1 MEFYDEKIKKLAT
14 EIYELDVEVYEK
26 LGSSL
31 GRVFTGE
38 KDICIG
44 NIMEDLHSRQNSS
57 HIRSE
62 LALIS
67 NMARTIK
74 DHDVRHGI
82 MVKYNAIL
90 EEISELP
97 TGFADGDILD
107 PKIADLNTVNLKDR
121 FKTGD
126 HLIICIGRSCGCGG
140 NEIGFALADKLR
152 MNFYDVSVMNE
163 MFKQREG
170 DEAAQAT
177 ATFQKKKRKGLK
189 KSIRAF
195 KKYHGLA
202 ADDVLFFDTSKFLV
216 DKAKEEDFIVMG
228 RFADA
233 VLTNNHIPHISIFI
247 TAPMKRRIQRFVEI
261 NKNITPNQ
269 AKKWIESEDKRH
281 LKTYKFYTGR
291 KWSKA
296 SNYDICV
303 NSASYGIK
311 GSTDLIMRML
321 QLDES
326 VKGLTGESQN
336 H

>member
-1 MEFYDEKIKKLAT
+1 MKRAG
-14 EIYELDVEVYEK
+14 VS
-26 LGSSL
+26 GSL
-31 GRVFTGE
+31 CVTAR
-38 KDICIG
+38 D
-44 NIMEDLHSRQNSS
+44 NI
-57 HIRSE
+57 
-62 LALIS
+62 
-67 NMARTIK
+67 
-74 DHDVRHGI
+74 V
-82 MVKYNAIL
+82 
-90 EEISELP
+90 EEIAELP

-163 MFKQREG
+163 VFRQKDGE
-170 DEAAQAT
+170 EAAQAT
-177 ATFQKKKRKGLK
+177 ATFQKKERMGIKKRIK
-189 KSIRAF
+189 AF

-202 ADDVLFFDTSKFLV
+202 SEDVLFFDTSKFLV
-216 DKAKEEDFIVMG
+216 EKAKQEDFIVMG

-233 VLTNNHIPHISIFI
+233 ILTNNHIPHISIFI
-247 TAPMKRRIQRFVEI
+247 TAPEKRRVQRFLEI
-261 NKNITPNQ
+261 NKNVTPNQ

-296 SNYDICV
+296 SNYDICI

-311 GSTDLIMRML
+311 GSIELIIRML
-321 QLDES
+321 QLDDR
-326 VKGLTGESQN
+326 VKQLIE
-336 H
+336 

>member
-1 MEFYDEKIKKLAT
+1 MEFYDEKIKALAI
-14 EIYELDVEVYEK
+14 EIYELDAEVYKK

-31 GRVFTGE
+31 GRVFGGE
-38 KDICIG
+38 KDICIR

-57 HIRSE
+57 RIRSE

-67 NMARTIK
+67 NMARTIP
-74 DHDVRHGI
+74 DHDTRHDI
-82 MVKYNAIL
+82 MVRYNNIV
-90 EEISELP
+90 EEIAELP

-163 MFKQREG
+163 VFRQKDGE
-170 DEAAQAT
+170 EAAQAT
-177 ATFQKKKRKGLK
+177 ATFQKKERMGIKKRIK
-189 KSIRAF
+189 AF
-195 KKYHGLA
+195 RKYHGLSSE
-202 ADDVLFFDTSKFLV
+202 DVLFFDTSKFLV
-216 DKAKEEDFIVMG
+216 EKAKPPE
-228 RFADA
+228 
-233 VLTNNHIPHISIFI
+233 
-247 TAPMKRRIQRFVEI
+247 KRRVQRFLEI
-261 NKNITPNQ
+261 NKNVTPNQ

-296 SNYDICV
+296 SNYDICI

-311 GSTDLIMRML
+311 GSIELIIRML
-321 QLDES
+321 QLDDR
-326 VKGLTGESQN
+326 VKQLIK
-336 H
+336 

>member
-1 MEFYDEKIKKLAT
+1 MEFYDEKIKALAI
-14 EIYELDVEVYEK
+14 EIYELDAEVYEK

-31 GRVFTGE
+31 GRVFNGE
-38 KDICIG
+38 KNICIR

-57 HIRSE
+57 RIRSE

-74 DHDVRHGI
+74 DHDTRHDI
-82 MVKYNAIL
+82 MVKYN
-90 EEISELP
+90 EIVNAVSELP

-163 MFKQREG
+163 VFKQMEG
-170 DEAAQAT
+170 DDAAQAT
-177 ATFQKKKRKGLK
+177 ATFQKKTKKTLK
-189 KSIRAF
+189 QRFRSF
-195 KKYHGLA
+195 KKYHGLG
-202 ADDVLFFDTSKFLV
+202 ADDVLFFDTTKFLV
-216 DKAKEEDFIVMG
+216 QKAKEEDFIVMG

-233 VLTNNHIPHISIFI
+233 ILTNNHIPHISIFI
-247 TAPMKRRIQRFVEI
+247 TAPEKRRIKRFVEI
-261 NKNITPNQ
+261 NKNVTPNQ

-296 SNYDICV
+296 SNYDICI

-311 GSTDLIMRML
+311 GSTELIIRML
-321 QLDES
+321 QLDEH
-326 VKGLTGESQN
+326 VKGLMQ
-336 H
+336 

>member
-1 MEFYDEKIKKLAT
+1 MEFYDEKIKALAI
-14 EIYELDVEVYEK
+14 EIYELDAEVYKK

-31 GRVFTGE
+31 GRVFGGE
-38 KDICIG
+38 KDICIR

-57 HIRSE
+57 RIRSE

-67 NMARTIK
+67 NMARTIP
-74 DHDVRHGI
+74 DHDTRHDI
-82 MVKYNAIL
+82 MVRYNNIV
-90 EEISELP
+90 EEIAELP

-140 NEIGFALADKLR
+140 NEIGFALA
-152 MNFYDVSVMNE
+152 
-163 MFKQREG
+163 
-170 DEAAQAT
+170 
-177 ATFQKKKRKGLK
+177 
-189 KSIRAF
+189 F
-195 KKYHGLA
+195 KKYHGLSSE
-202 ADDVLFFDTSKFLV
+202 DVLFFDTSKFLV
-216 DKAKEEDFIVMG
+216 EKAKQEDFIVMG

-233 VLTNNHIPHISIFI
+233 ILTNNHIPHISIFI
-247 TAPMKRRIQRFVEI
+247 TAPEKRRIQRFLEI
-261 NKNITPNQ
+261 NKNVTPNQ

-296 SNYDICV
+296 SNYDICI

-311 GSTDLIMRML
+311 GSIELIIRML
-321 QLDES
+321 QLDDR
-326 VKGLTGESQN
+326 VKQLSE
-336 H
+336 

>member
-82 MVKYNAIL
+82 MVKYNSIM
-90 EEISELP
+90 EEIAELP
-97 TGFADGDILD
+97 TGFTDGDILD

-140 NEIGFALADKLR
+140 NEIGFALADTLR

-177 ATFQKKKRKGLK
+177 ATFQKKKRMGLK
-189 KSIRAF
+189 SRVKAF
-195 KKYHGLA
+195 KRYHGLA

-216 DKAKEEDFIVMG
+216 EKAKEEDFIVMG

-233 VLTNNHIPHISIFI
+233 ILTNNHIPHISIFI

-261 NKNITPNQ
+261 NKNVTPNQ

-311 GSTDLIMRML
+311 GSTDLILRML
-321 QLDES
+321 QLDER
-326 VKGLTGESQN
+326 VKGLVE
-336 H
+336 

>member
-1 MEFYDEKIKKLAT
+1 MEFYDEKIKALAI
-14 EIYELDVEVYEK
+14 EIYELDAEVYEK

-31 GRVFTGE
+31 GRVFNGE
-38 KDICIG
+38 KNICIR

-57 HIRSE
+57 RIRSE

-74 DHDVRHGI
+74 DHDTRHDI
-82 MVKYNAIL
+82 MVKYN
-90 EEISELP
+90 EIVNAVSELP

-163 MFKQREG
+163 VFKQMEG
-170 DEAAQAT
+170 DDAAQAT
-177 ATFQKKKRKGLK
+177 ATFQKKTKKTLK
-189 KSIRAF
+189 KRFRSF
-195 KKYHGLA
+195 KKYHGLG
-202 ADDVLFFDTSKFLV
+202 ADDVLFFDTTKFLV
-216 DKAKEEDFIVMG
+216 QKAKEEDFIVMG

-233 VLTNNHIPHISIFI
+233 ILTNNHIPHISIFI
-247 TAPMKRRIQRFVEI
+247 TAPEKRRIKRFVEI
-261 NKNITPNQ
+261 NKNVTPNQ

-296 SNYDICV
+296 SNYDICI

-311 GSTDLIMRML
+311 GSTELIIRML
-321 QLDES
+321 QLDER
-326 VKGLTGESQN
+326 VKGLMQ
-336 H
+336 

>member
-1 MEFYDEKIKKLAT
+1 MEFYDEKIKALAI
-14 EIYELDVEVYEK
+14 EIYELDSEVYEK

-31 GRVFTGE
+31 GRVFGGE
-38 KDICIG
+38 KDICIR

-57 HIRSE
+57 RIRSE

-74 DHDVRHGI
+74 DHDTRHDI
-82 MVKYNAIL
+82 MVKYNEIVQ
-90 EEISELP
+90 EISELP

-163 MFKQREG
+163 VFKQREG
-170 DEAAQAT
+170 EEAAQAT
-177 ATFQKKKRKGLK
+177 ATFQKKKRMGLK
-189 KSIRAF
+189 KSVKAF
-195 KKYHGLA
+195 KKYHGLG

-216 DKAKEEDFIVMG
+216 EKAKEEDFIVMG

-233 VLTNNHIPHISIFI
+233 ILTNNNI
-247 TAPMKRRIQRFVEI
+247 KRFVEI
-261 NKNITPNQ
+261 NKNVTPNQ

-296 SNYDICV
+296 SNYDICI

-311 GSTDLIMRML
+311 GSIELIIRML
-321 QLDES
+321 QLDER
-326 VKGLTGESQN
+326 VKGLIE
-336 H
+336 

>member
-1 MEFYDEKIKKLAT
+1 MEFYDEKIKALAI
-14 EIYELDVEVYEK
+14 EIYELDAEVYEK

-31 GRVFTGE
+31 GRVFNGE
-38 KDICIG
+38 KNICIR

-57 HIRSE
+57 RIRSE

-74 DHDVRHGI
+74 DHDTRHDI
-82 MVKYNAIL
+82 MVKYN
-90 EEISELP
+90 EIVNAVSELP

-163 MFKQREG
+163 VFKQMEG
-170 DEAAQAT
+170 DDAAQAT
-177 ATFQKKKRKGLK
+177 ATFQKKTKKTLK
-189 KSIRAF
+189 QRFRSF
-195 KKYHGLA
+195 KKYHGLG
-202 ADDVLFFDTSKFLV
+202 ADDVLFFDTTKFLV
-216 DKAKEEDFIVMG
+216 QKAKEEDFIVMG

-233 VLTNNHIPHISIFI
+233 ILTNNHIPHISIFI
-247 TAPMKRRIQRFVEI
+247 TAPEKRRIKRFVEI
-261 NKNITPNQ
+261 NKNVTPNQ

-296 SNYDICV
+296 SNYDICI

-311 GSTDLIMRML
+311 GSTELIIRML
-321 QLDES
+321 QLDER
-326 VKGLTGESQN
+326 VKGLMQ
-336 H
+336 

>member
-1 MEFYDEKIKKLAT
+1 MEFYDEKIKNLAI
-14 EIYELDVEVYEK
+14 EIYELDAEVYKK

-31 GRVFTGE
+31 GRVFGGE
-38 KDICIG
+38 KDICIR

-57 HIRSE
+57 RIRSE

-74 DHDVRHGI
+74 DHDTRHDI
-82 MVKYNAIL
+82 MVKYNAIM

-163 MFKQREG
+163 VFKQREG
-170 DEAAQAT
+170 EEAAQAT
-177 ATFQKKKRKGLK
+177 ATFQKKKRMGLK
-189 KSIRAF
+189 KSVKAF
-195 KKYHGLA
+195 KKYHGLG

-216 DKAKEEDFIVMG
+216 EKAKEEDFIVMG

-233 VLTNNHIPHISIFI
+233 ILTNNHIPHISIFI
-247 TAPMKRRIQRFVEI
+247 TAPEKRRIQRFVEI
-261 NKNITPNQ
+261 NKNVTPNQ

-296 SNYDICV
+296 SNYDICI

-311 GSTDLIMRML
+311 GSTELIIRML
-321 QLDES
+321 QLDDR
-326 VKGLTGESQN
+326 VKGLIE
-336 H
+336 

>member
-1 MEFYDEKIKKLAT
+1 MEFYDEKIKALAI
-14 EIYELDVEVYEK
+14 EIYELDAEVYKK

-31 GRVFTGE
+31 GRVFGGE
-38 KDICIG
+38 KDICIR

-57 HIRSE
+57 RIRSE

-67 NMARTIK
+67 NMARTIP
-74 DHDVRHGI
+74 DHDTRHDVMVR
-82 MVKYNAIL
+82 YNNIV
-90 EEISELP
+90 EEIAELP

-163 MFKQREG
+163 VFRQKDGE
-170 DEAAQAT
+170 EAAQAT
-177 ATFQKKKRKGLK
+177 ATFQKKERMGIKKRIK
-189 KSIRAF
+189 AF
-195 KKYHGLA
+195 RKYHGLSSE
-202 ADDVLFFDTSKFLV
+202 DVLFFDTSKFLV
-216 DKAKEEDFIVMG
+216 E
-228 RFADA
+228 
-233 VLTNNHIPHISIFI
+233 
-247 TAPMKRRIQRFVEI
+247 RRRVQRFLEI
-261 NKNITPNQ
+261 NKNVTPNQ

-296 SNYDICV
+296 SNYDICI

-311 GSTDLIMRML
+311 GSIELIIRML
-321 QLDES
+321 QLDDR
-326 VKGLTGESQN
+326 VKQLIE
-336 H
+336 

>member
-1 MEFYDEKIKKLAT
+1 MEFYDEKIKALAI
-14 EIYELDVEVYEK
+14 EIYELDAEVYEK

-31 GRVFTGE
+31 GRVFNGE
-38 KDICIG
+38 KNICIR

-57 HIRSE
+57 RIRSE

-74 DHDVRHGI
+74 DHDTRHDI
-82 MVKYNAIL
+82 MVKYN
-90 EEISELP
+90 EIVNAVSELP

-163 MFKQREG
+163 VFKQMEG
-170 DEAAQAT
+170 DDAAQAT
-177 ATFQKKKRKGLK
+177 ATFQKKTKKTLK
-189 KSIRAF
+189 QRFRAF
-195 KKYHGLA
+195 KKYHGLG
-202 ADDVLFFDTSKFLV
+202 ADDVLFFDTTKFLV
-216 DKAKEEDFIVMG
+216 QKAKEEDFIVMG

-233 VLTNNHIPHISIFI
+233 ILTNNHIPHISIFI
-247 TAPMKRRIQRFVEI
+247 TAPEKRRIKRFVEI
-261 NKNITPNQ
+261 NKNVTPNQ

-296 SNYDICV
+296 SNYDICI

-311 GSTDLIMRML
+311 GSTELIIRML
-321 QLDES
+321 QLDER
-326 VKGLTGESQN
+326 VKGLMQ
-336 H
+336 